1 MIRRLQEQRVE
12 RVEKPHDG
20 EGAIEMRYIV
30 EAENHKNRHLKT
42 MARVTVR
49 PGDAVGYH
57 THEGV
62 TEIITIL
69 EGRALYFD
77 GAERI
82 LEPGDA
88 AVVSGSEG
96 QSIRCAD
103 DQPMT
108 YLAVILVP

>member
-1 MIRRLQEQRVE
+1 MIRRLQDQRVV

-20 EGAIEMRYIV
+20 EGAIEMRHIV
-30 EAENHKNRHLKT
+30 EAEHHKNLHLKT
-42 MARVTVR
+42 MARITVR

-62 TEIITIL
+62 TEIVYIL

-88 AVVSGSEG
+88 AIVAEKDG

-108 YLAVILVP
+108 YMAVILHN

>member
-1 MIRRLQEQRVE
+1 MIRRLQDQRVI

-20 EGAIEMRYIV
+20 EGAIEMRHIV
-30 EAENHKNRHLKT
+30 EAEHHKNQHLKT

-62 TEIITIL
+62 TEIVYIL
-69 EGRALYFD
+69 EGRALYHD
-77 GAERI
+77 ETDRI

-88 AVVSGSEG
+88 AVVSGSDG

-108 YLAVILVP
+108 YLAVILLP

>member
-1 MIRRLQEQRVE
+1 MIRRQQDQRVE

-20 EGAIEMRYIV
+20 EGTIEMRHIV

-62 TEIITIL
+62 TEIIYIL
-69 EGRALYFD
+69 EGRALYND
-77 GAERI
+77 GKEKI

-88 AVVSGSEG
+88 AIVSGNEG

-108 YLAVILVP
+108 YLAVILLH